1 MAGPTCT
8 TTPVHRFMAC
18 GIAGLS
24 VAVDSLS
31 AVRHARVK
39 VIRDAT
45 GLAVDYEVEGD
56 YPAYGNNDDR
66 ADAIATDLVTSL
78 HGQGGD
84 SLPASRHPRAGSG
97 ADGAGARAV
106 PGARPAGTVNAVG
119 PIGPGPSARDRTGS
133 AIGGFRQRET
143 RSERNKEHPMADG
156 EQPGPDNPIRVFLLD
171 DHEVVRRGVHDLLD
185 DEPDIT
191 VVGEAANVEQALVR
205 VPALRPQVAV
215 LDVRLPDGDGVT
227 VCREL
232 RSRMP
237 ELACLMLTSFDDE
250 EALLDSIMAGASG
263 YVLKQIQGSDLVS
276 AVRTVAAG
284 QSLLDPSAT
293 AKVMARLRQGQEPE
307 PEPDAL
313 PGLTERER
321 EILALIG
328 EGLTNRQ
335 IGQRLYLA
343 EKTVKNHISRL
354 LAKLGVERRIQAA
367 VIATQAQDRLKQ
379 DGH

>member
-1 MAGPTCT
+1 MAE
-8 TTPVHRFMAC
+8 
-18 GIAGLS
+18 S
-24 VAVDSLS
+24 
-31 AVRHARVK
+31 
-39 VIRDAT
+39 
-45 GLAVDYEVEGD
+45 
-56 YPAYGNNDDR
+56 DR
-66 ADAIATDLVTSL
+66 
-78 HGQGGD
+78 
-84 SLPASRHPRAGSG
+84 
-97 ADGAGARAV
+97 
-106 PGARPAGTVNAVG
+106 N
-119 PIGPGPSARDRTGS
+119 GPGS
-133 AIGGFRQRET
+133 
-143 RSERNKEHPMADG
+143 
-156 EQPGPDNPIRVFLLD
+156 PIEVFLLD
-171 DHEVVRRGVHDLLD
+171 DHEVVRRGVRDLLN

-191 VVGEAANVEQALVR
+191 VVGEAGTVEQALVR

-237 ELACLMLTSFDDE
+237 DLACLMLTSFDDE
-250 EALLDSIMAGASG
+250 EALLDSIMAGAAG

-276 AVRTVAAG
+276 AVRTVARG

-293 AKVMARLRQGQEPE
+293 TKLMARLRGGQEQE
-307 PEPDAL
+307 KEPDAL
-313 PGLTERER
+313 PGLTDRER

-379 DGH
+379 EGH

>member
-1 MAGPTCT
+1 MADREQAGPDT
-8 TTPVHRFMAC
+8 
-18 GIAGLS
+18 
-24 VAVDSLS
+24 
-31 AVRHARVK
+31 
-39 VIRDAT
+39 
-45 GLAVDYEVEGD
+45 
-56 YPAYGNNDDR
+56 
-66 ADAIATDLVTSL
+66 
-78 HGQGGD
+78 
-84 SLPASRHPRAGSG
+84 
-97 ADGAGARAV
+97 
-106 PGARPAGTVNAVG
+106 
-119 PIGPGPSARDRTGS
+119 
-133 AIGGFRQRET
+133 
-143 RSERNKEHPMADG
+143 
-156 EQPGPDNPIRVFLLD
+156 PIRVFLLD
-171 DHEVVRRGVHDLLD
+171 DHEVVRRGVHDLLN
-185 DEPDIT
+185 DEADIE
-191 VVGEAANVEQALVR
+191 VVGEAGTAEQALVR
-205 VPALRPQVAV
+205 VPALRPDVAV

-232 RSRMP
+232 RSRLP

-276 AVRTVAAG
+276 AVRTVARG

-293 AKVMARLRQGQEPE
+293 TKLMARLRGGQRQEE
-307 PEPDAL
+307 QPDAL

-367 VIATQAQDRLKQ
+367 VIATQARDRRRG
-379 DGH
+379 DNR